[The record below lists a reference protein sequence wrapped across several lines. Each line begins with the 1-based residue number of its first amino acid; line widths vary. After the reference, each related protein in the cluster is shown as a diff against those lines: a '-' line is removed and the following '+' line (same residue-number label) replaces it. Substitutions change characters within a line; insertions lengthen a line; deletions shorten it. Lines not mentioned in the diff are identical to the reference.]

1 MIKTQISR
9 NDKFLVFKD
18 EIINDYLAHKLN
30 QSRILVSYLT
40 IDFKPKVVD
49 EYLEHL
55 EKLFKLSTREPSRVC
70 WYALTDRS
78 FNSDEYILKDDLK

>member
-40 IDFKPKVVD
+40 IDFKPDVVG

-55 EKLFKLSTREPSRVC
+55 EKMFKMSTREPSSVC
-70 WYALTDRS
+70 WYAITDRS
-78 FNSDEYILKDDLK
+78 FNGEEYILKDGKK

>member
-1 MIKTQISR
+1 MIKTKISR

-30 QSRILVSYLT
+30 QSRTLVYYLA
-40 IDFKPKVVD
+40 IDFKHKVVG

-55 EKLFKLSTREPSRVC
+55 EKLFKLSTREPAKVC
-70 WYALTDRS
+70 WYAITDRS
-78 FNSDEYILKDDLK
+78 FNGDEYILKDG

>member
-1 MIKTQISR
+1 MIKTKISR
-9 NDKFLVFKD
+9 NDKFIVFKD

-30 QSRILVSYLT
+30 QSRILVSWLT
-40 IDFKPKVVD
+40 IDFKPEVVG

-55 EKLFKLSTREPSRVC
+55 EKMFKMSTREPSSVC

-78 FNSDEYILKDDLK
+78 FNSDKYILEDG

>member
-1 MIKTQISR
+1 MIRTKISR

-49 EYLEHL
+49 EYLERL
-55 EKLFKLSTREPSRVC
+55 EKMFKLSTREPDRVC

-78 FNSDEYILKDDLK
+78 FNSDEYILKEVKK

>member
-1 MIKTQISR
+1 MIKTKISR

-30 QSRILVSYLT
+30 QSQILVSWLT
-40 IDFKPKVVD
+40 IDFKPEVVG

-55 EKLFKLSTREPSRVC
+55 EKMFKMSTREPSSVC
-70 WYALTDRS
+70 LYALTDSS
-78 FNSDEYILKDDLK
+78 FNSDKYILEDG

>member
-1 MIKTQISR
+1 MIKTHISR

-30 QSRILVSYLT
+30 QSGILVSYLSV
-40 IDFKPKVVD
+40 DFKPDVVRD
-49 EYLEHL
+49 YLKHL
-55 EKLFKLSTREPSRVC
+55 EELFRLSMREPSQVC

-78 FNSDEYILKDDLK
+78 FNGDDYILKDC

>member
-1 MIKTQISR
+1 MIRTKISR
-9 NDKFLVFKD
+9 NDKFLVFDDK
-18 EIINDYLAHKLN
+18 IINDYLAHKLN

-55 EKLFKLSTREPSRVC
+55 EKMFELSTREPDRVC

-78 FNSDEYILKDDLK
+78 FDSDKYILKDG

>member
-1 MIKTQISR
+1 MIRTKISS

-30 QSRILVSYLT
+30 QSRILVSFLT
-40 IDFKPKVVD
+40 IDFKPGVVD

-55 EKLFKLSTREPSRVC
+55 ENLFKLSTREPDRVC

-78 FNSDEYILKDDLK
+78 FNSDEYILKDG

>member
-1 MIKTQISR
+1 MIRTKISR
-9 NDKFLVFKD
+9 NDKFLSFKD

-40 IDFKPKVVD
+40 IDFKPQVVD

-55 EKLFKLSTREPSRVC
+55 EKMFKLSTREPDRVC
-70 WYALTDRS
+70 WYALKDRS
-78 FNSDEYILKDDLK
+78 FNSDEYILKDGEK

>member
-1 MIKTQISR
+1 MIKTKISR

-30 QSRILVSYLT
+30 QSRILVKYLT
-40 IDFKPKVVD
+40 LDFRPEVVD

-55 EKLFKLSTREPSRVC
+55 EEMFKMSNSEPSTVC

-78 FNSDEYILKDDLK
+78 FNGEEYILKDCEK

>member
-30 QSRILVSYLT
+30 QSRILVSFLT
-40 IDFKPKVVD
+40 LDFKPEVVE

-55 EKLFKLSTREPSRVC
+55 EKMFKMSTREPSSVC
-70 WYALTDRS
+70 WYAITDRS
-78 FNSDEYILKDDLK
+78 FNGEEYILKDGEK

>member
-40 IDFKPKVVD
+40 IDFKPQVVD

-55 EKLFKLSTREPSRVC
+55 EKMFKMSTREPSTIC
-70 WYALTDRS
+70 WYAIADRS
-78 FNSDEYILKDDLK
+78 FNSEKYILKDGEK

>member
-1 MIKTQISR
+1 MIRTNISR
-9 NDKFLVFKD
+9 NNKFLVFKD
-18 EIINDYLAHKLN
+18 EIINDYLANKLN

-40 IDFKPKVVD
+40 IDFKPKVVN

-55 EKLFKLSTREPSRVC
+55 EKMFKLSTRKPDRVC

-78 FNSDEYILKDDLK
+78 FNSDEYILKDG

>member
-40 IDFKPKVVD
+40 IDFKPKVVG

-55 EKLFKLSTREPSRVC
+55 EK
-70 WYALTDRS
+70 
-78 FNSDEYILKDDLK
+78 